1 MGNKPGYLVRRD
13 QLIDEYITKA
23 QLTMKQFMTDT
34 LQIVINET
42 EGFGYDRIV
51 RLTEAWEKK
60 QKELFPA
67 ITPRDPL
74 CDVKQEH
81 MQRAFK
87 RICKGRQDVLPI
99 ADRYPYLKEVR
110 YDKNRTKHR

>member
-1 MGNKPGYLVRRD
+1 MGSKPGYLVRRD
-13 QLIDEYITKA
+13 QLIDEYSIKV
-23 QLTMKQFMTDT
+23 QLTMKQFMIDT

-67 ITPRDPL
+67 IDPRDPL

-81 MQRAFK
+81 MQRAFR

-110 YDKNRTKHR
+110 YDKKRTKYW